1 MIEFLTKLFSSD
13 LMPHGYCYLW
23 KPEIVWLHAASDGLI
38 TLSYYFIPVILIY
51 LVRKRQ
57 DLPFHWM
64 FLMFG
69 LFIFGCG
76 TTHLME
82 IWTLWHGTYRLAGII
97 KAVTAG
103 ASLVTAALIVPL
115 VPRALALP
123 SPSQLRS
130 ANLKLQDEIRERRRV
145 EAALERARSGL
156 ELRVEQRTSELA
168 RANRELQA
176 EIAER
181 RHAEEILRNQA
192 SLLDLAHDAII
203 VRDINDVIT
212 YWNSGAEETYGWPR
226 RDALGSI
233 AQQFLQSVYPS
244 DLESIKAEV
253 IRKGRWDGELLQTR
267 RDGSQIVVASRWAL
281 QRDEEGTPVGML
293 QINTD
298 ITEQKRAAE
307 AMQGTQAQLAHMAR
321 VTAVGELTASIAH
334 EVNQPLAAVVTNG
347 NACIRWLAGEIPN
360 LEEARQA
367 IMRIVKE
374 GNRAGDVIRRIRSL
388 MKKSPPQMAAL
399 DINELIGE
407 VMALTRH
414 AILTKNISLRTELAP
429 DMPAVVGDRIQLQ
442 QVMLNLILN
451 GIEATS
457 VMSEGPRELLV
468 TSARYEPNQVI
479 VAVRD
484 SGVGIDPKDIDR
496 LFSPFYT
503 TKPEGMGMG
512 LSISRSLIE
521 AHGGHLGAAPN
532 EGRGATFQFFLP
544 SGNVN

>member
-38 TLSYYFIPVILIY
+38 TLSYYFIPVMLIY

-233 AQQFLQSVYPS
+233 AQQLLQSVYPS

-253 IRKGRWDGELLQTR
+253 IRKGRWDGELLR
-267 RDGSQIVVASRWAL
+267 
-281 QRDEEGTPVGML
+281 
-293 QINTD
+293 
-298 ITEQKRAAE
+298 
-307 AMQGTQAQLAHMAR
+307 
-321 VTAVGELTASIAH
+321 
-334 EVNQPLAAVVTNG
+334 
-347 NACIRWLAGEIPN
+347 
-360 LEEARQA
+360 
-367 IMRIVKE
+367 
-374 GNRAGDVIRRIRSL
+374 
-388 MKKSPPQMAAL
+388 
-399 DINELIGE
+399 
-407 VMALTRH
+407 
-414 AILTKNISLRTELAP
+414 
-429 DMPAVVGDRIQLQ
+429 
-442 QVMLNLILN
+442 
-451 GIEATS
+451 
-457 VMSEGPRELLV
+457 
-468 TSARYEPNQVI
+468 
-479 VAVRD
+479 
-484 SGVGIDPKDIDR
+484 
-496 LFSPFYT
+496 
-503 TKPEGMGMG
+503 
-512 LSISRSLIE
+512 
-521 AHGGHLGAAPN
+521 
-532 EGRGATFQFFLP
+532 
-544 SGNVN
+544 